1 MFKIGKGT
9 DMENVRT
16 GDKTCEMRGFGIAT
30 EEGRTRQGPPGQIPD
45 PVLNIAMHHMKK
57 PKRNGGLD
65 QNWRQC
71 RFESELKKLKKWAKL
86 GRKEGLAHKARQRQ
100 QHC

>member
-9 DMENVRT
+9 DMGNVRT

-57 PKRNGGLD
+57 PKRNGGRKNRYGKCED
-65 QNWRQC
+65 MKS
-71 RFESELKKLKKWAKL
+71 ESEMKRFVIEKEKLWNRYGK
-86 GRKEGLAHKARQRQ
+86 
-100 QHC
+100 